1 MQSAGREFQATDV
14 SYHADGSAAEFRLNL
29 AAAYP
34 KEAGL
39 ESWRRT
45 LRLDRGKN
53 EVTVR
58 DEYALRNAAKVITLT
73 LMTPSKVSQ
82 EAPGRLA
89 LENRVKVVYDAAVF
103 TPVVEEV
110 RLEDGR
116 LRASWGERIY
126 RILLR
131 VEKPPAQ
138 GSWTTRI
145 VS

>member
-1 MQSAGREFQATDV
+1 
-14 SYHADGSAAEFRLNL
+14 
-29 AAAYP
+29 
-34 KEAGL
+34 
-39 ESWRRT
+39 
-45 LRLDRGKN
+45 
-53 EVTVR
+53 
-58 DEYALRNAAKVITLT
+58 
-73 LMTPSKVSQ
+73 
-82 EAPGRLA
+82 
-89 LENRVKVVYDAAVF
+89 VVYDAAVF